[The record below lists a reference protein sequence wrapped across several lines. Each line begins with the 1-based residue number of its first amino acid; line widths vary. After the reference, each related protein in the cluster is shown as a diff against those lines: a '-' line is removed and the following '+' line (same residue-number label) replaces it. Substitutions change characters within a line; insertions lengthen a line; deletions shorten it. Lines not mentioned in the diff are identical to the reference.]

1 MLPESSKQHQASAL
15 LDGHRFDLHILE
27 FTVSALAHALDA
39 FGNLN
44 SAILYAATARACGPF
59 DQTPGRK
66 RPVSINA
73 LAASLGRPF
82 ETTRRHA
89 SALIEDGLIARA
101 PSGLSVTIESLTE
114 PRVARLTDSCH
125 DLLVSL
131 IEDLGGGGFALPS
144 PATDISYD
152 PRSGVGIALDL
163 LLAAIESHGRRE
175 ENFTRLALL
184 LAIEWAHRRFAY
196 AGPEG
201 ATDPVIR
208 TSTAAR
214 ILGLPYATTSR
225 NIDALVDRGLLT
237 RAGAGLRP
245 VNDARL
251 AVEGRAALANRARQ
265 LIGRL
270 AQCGF
275 PMQQPAT
282 AYIRHRTPPPDLG

>member
-1 MLPESSKQHQASAL
+1 MVPDAVQQPTAQ
-15 LDGHRFDLHILE
+15 LDGPQFDLLILA
-27 FTVSALAHALDA
+27 FAVSALSHALNA

-44 SAILYAATARACGPF
+44 SAILFAATARAAGPF
-59 DQTPGRK
+59 DQASGRQ

-89 SALIEDGLIARA
+89 NALIDEALVVRSPA
-101 PSGLSVTIESLTE
+101 GLSVTADAIAD
-114 PRVARLTDSCH
+114 PRIARFTDRCH
-125 DLLVSL
+125 DLLVTL
-131 IEDLGGGGFALPS
+131 MEDLANAGFALAA
-144 PATDISYD
+144 PAPDIAYL
-152 PRSGVGIALDL
+152 PRSGTGIALDL
-163 LLAAIESHGRRE
+163 LLAAVESHGPRE

-184 LAIEWAHRRFAY
+184 LAVEWAHRRFAY

-225 NIDALVDRGLLT
+225 NIDALVDRGLLG
-237 RAGAGLRP
+237 RDGAGLRP
-245 VNDARL
+245 VDDAAAQDARI
-251 AVEGRAALANRARQ
+251 ALANRARR

-270 AQCGF
+270 AQSGF
-275 PMQQPAT
+275 PMQNAAAALHHGPASS
-282 AYIRHRTPPPDLG
+282 PLSG

>member
-1 MLPESSKQHQASAL
+1 MLPEPPRQQGATQ
-15 LDGHRFDLHILE
+15 LDGSRFDLHILE
-27 FTVSALAHALDA
+27 FAVSALAHALDA

-44 SAILYAATARACGPF
+44 SAIVFAATARACGPF

-89 SALIEDGLIARA
+89 NALIEEELVTRA
-101 PSGLSVTIESLTE
+101 PTGLSVTVEALGE
-114 PRVARLTDSCH
+114 PRVARMSDSVH
-125 DLLVSL
+125 DLLVRL
-131 IEDLGGGGFALPS
+131 VEDLGNAGFVLPQTA
-144 PATDISYD
+144 PDMRYD

-163 LLAAIESHGRRE
+163 LLAAIESHGGRE

-184 LAIEWAHRRFAY
+184 LAVEWAHRRYAY
-196 AGPEG
+196 CG
-201 ATDPVIR
+201 ADGARDPIIR

-225 NIDALVDRGLLT
+225 NIDALVDRGLLV

-245 VNDARL
+245 VEDPSAL
-251 AVEGRAALANRARQ
+251 AGRAALSNRARQ

-275 PMQQPAT
+275 PMHQPGS
-282 AYIRHRTPPPDLG
+282 AYIRYRTAAPVLG

>member
-1 MLPESSKQHQASAL
+1 MLPEPPRQPGAAQ
-15 LDGHRFDLHILE
+15 LDGSRFDLHVLE
-27 FTVSALAHALDA
+27 FAVSALAHALDA

-44 SAILYAATARACGPF
+44 SAILFAATARACGPF

-89 SALIEDGLIARA
+89 NALIEEELVTRA
-101 PSGLSVTIESLTE
+101 PTGLSVTVEALGE
-114 PRVARLTDSCH
+114 PRVTRMADSVH
-125 DLLVSL
+125 DLLVRL
-131 IEDLGGGGFALPS
+131 VEDLSNAGFILPHTA
-144 PATDISYD
+144 PDMRYD

-163 LLAAIESHGRRE
+163 LLAAIESHGGRE

-184 LAIEWAHRRFAY
+184 LAIEWAHRRYAY
-196 AGPEG
+196 SG
-201 ATDPVIR
+201 ADGARDPIIR

-225 NIDALVDRGLLT
+225 NIDALIDRGLLI

-245 VNDARL
+245 VEDAGAL
-251 AVEGRAALANRARQ
+251 AARAALSNRARQ

-275 PMQQPAT
+275 PMRQPGA
-282 AYIRHRTPPPDLG
+282 AYIRHRTAAPALG

>member
-1 MLPESSKQHQASAL
+1 MLPEPNKQHQALAP
-15 LDGHRFDLHILE
+15 LDGPRFDLHILE
-27 FTVSALAHALDA
+27 FAVSALAHALDA
-39 FGNLN
+39 FGSLN
-44 SAILYAATARACGPF
+44 SAILFAATARACGPF
-59 DQTPGRK
+59 DQAPGRK

-89 SALIEDGLIARA
+89 NALIEEELVARSA
-101 PSGLSVTIESLTE
+101 TGLSVTIEAINE

-131 IEDLGGGGFALPS
+131 MEDLTSSGFALPAS
-144 PATDISYD
+144 VADVSYD

-163 LLAAIESHGRRE
+163 LLAAVESHGRRE

-196 AGPEG
+196 AGPDG

-225 NIDALVDRGLLT
+225 NIEALVDRGLLART
-237 RAGAGLRP
+237 GAALRP
-245 VNDARL
+245 VDDAGAR
-251 AVEGRAALANRARQ
+251 EGRAALANRARQ

-270 AQCGF
+270 AASGF
-275 PMQQPAT
+275 PIHQPGA
-282 AYIRHRTPPPDLG
+282 AYIRHRAPPPDMG

>member
-1 MLPESSKQHQASAL
+1 MQPEPALQQGSAQ
-15 LDGHRFDLHILE
+15 LDGSRFDLHILE
-27 FTVSALAHALDA
+27 FAVSALAHALDA

-44 SAILYAATARACGPF
+44 SAILFAATARACGPF

-89 SALIEDGLIARA
+89 NALIDDQLIERSAT
-101 PSGLSVTIESLTE
+101 GLSVTVEALLE
-114 PRVARLTDSCH
+114 PRVARMTDSAH
-125 DLLVSL
+125 DLLVRL
-131 IEDLGGGGFALPS
+131 VEDLGNASFALPHAA
-144 PATDISYD
+144 PDMTYD

-163 LLAAIESHGRRE
+163 LLAAIESHGTRE

-184 LAIEWAHRRFAY
+184 LAIEWAHRRYAY
-196 AGPEG
+196 AGADG
-201 ATDPVIR
+201 TSDPVIR
-208 TSTAAR
+208 TSTAAQ

-225 NIDALVDRGLLT
+225 NIDALVEHGLLT

-245 VNDARL
+245 VDDAR
-251 AVEGRAALANRARQ
+251 ASTARTALSNRARQ

-270 AQCGF
+270 GQCGF
-275 PMQQPAT
+275 PMRQPGT
-282 AYIRHRTPPPDLG
+282 AYIRHRTAAPNLG

>member
-1 MLPESSKQHQASAL
+1 MLPESARQQGL
-15 LDGHRFDLHILE
+15 GQLDGSRFDLHILE

-44 SAILYAATARACGPF
+44 SAILFAATARACGPF

-89 SALIEDGLIARA
+89 NALIDDQLIARS
-101 PSGLSVTIESLTE
+101 PTGLSVTVEALGE
-114 PRVARLTDSCH
+114 PRVARMTDSAH
-125 DLLVSL
+125 DLLVRL
-131 IEDLGGGGFALPS
+131 VEDLSNAGFALPH
-144 PATDISYD
+144 PAADMTYD
-152 PRSGVGIALDL
+152 ARSGVGIALDL
-163 LLAAIESHGRRE
+163 LLAAVESHGGRE

-184 LAIEWAHRRFAY
+184 LAIEWAHRRYAY
-196 AGPEG
+196 AGTDG
-201 ATDPVIR
+201 ASDPVIR

-225 NIDALVDRGLLT
+225 NIDALVDRGLLA

-245 VNDARL
+245 VDDSR
-251 AVEGRAALANRARQ
+251 AVAGRTALSNRARQ

-270 AQCGF
+270 GQCGF
-275 PMQQPAT
+275 PMRLPGT
-282 AYIRHRTPPPDLG
+282 AYIRHRTAAPDLG

>member
-1 MLPESSKQHQASAL
+1 MLAEPSKQHQASAL
-15 LDGHRFDLHILE
+15 LDGPRFDLHILE
-27 FTVSALAHALDA
+27 FTVSGLAHALDA

-44 SAILYAATARACGPF
+44 SAILFAATARACGPF
-59 DQTPGRK
+59 DQPPVRK

-89 SALIEDGLIARA
+89 NALIEDGLIERS
-101 PSGLSVTIESLTE
+101 PTGLSVTIESIPE

-125 DLLVSL
+125 DLLVRL
-131 IEDLGGGGFALPS
+131 IEDLGGGGFALP
-144 PATDISYD
+144 PAAADISYD

-196 AGPEG
+196 SGPDG
-201 ATDPVIR
+201 TTDPVIR

-214 ILGLPYATTSR
+214 IMGLPYATTSR

-245 VNDARL
+245 VRDAPL
-251 AVEGRAALANRARQ
+251 AIEGRTALANRARQ
-265 LIGRL
+265 LVGRL

-275 PMQQPAT
+275 PMQQPAA
-282 AYIRHRTPPPDLG
+282 AYIRHRTPAPDLG

>member
-1 MLPESSKQHQASAL
+1 MQPEAPRQHGATQ
-15 LDGHRFDLHILE
+15 LDGSRFDLHILE
-27 FTVSALAHALDA
+27 FAVSALAHALDA
-39 FGNLN
+39 FGSLN
-44 SAILYAATARACGPF
+44 SAIVFAATARACGPF
-59 DQTPGRK
+59 DQRPGRK

-89 SALIEDGLIARA
+89 NALIDDALVTRTPA
-101 PSGLSVTIESLTE
+101 GLSVTADAIAE
-114 PRVARLTDSCH
+114 PHVARMTDSIH
-125 DLLVSL
+125 DLLVRL
-131 IEDLGGGGFALPS
+131 IEDLGNAGFLLPP
-144 PATDISYD
+144 PAPDMVYD

-163 LLAAIESHGRRE
+163 LLAAVESHGGRE

-184 LAIEWAHRRFAY
+184 LAIEWAHRRYAY
-196 AGPEG
+196 SGTDG
-201 ATDPVIR
+201 ARDPMIR
-208 TSTAAR
+208 ASTAAR

-245 VNDARL
+245 VDDPA
-251 AVEGRAALANRARQ
+251 AVAARAALSNRARQ

-275 PMQQPAT
+275 PTGQPAA
-282 AYIRHRTPPPDLG
+282 AYIRHRTADPALG